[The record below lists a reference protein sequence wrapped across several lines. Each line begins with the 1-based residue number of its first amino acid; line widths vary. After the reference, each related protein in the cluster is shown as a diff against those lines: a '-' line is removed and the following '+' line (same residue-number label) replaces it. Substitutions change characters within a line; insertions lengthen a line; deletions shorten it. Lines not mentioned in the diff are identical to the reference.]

1 MGKRD
6 INNMAIDFNEIIE
19 NNSRDLEN
27 TIKEIFNTEEESE
40 AFKMKNF
47 EDIKIL
53 NHEKKQQD
61 NILIDYYITS
71 EPLGTEEREILAR
84 WDKSPKDELTIILD
98 KKASE
103 SMDTNKIIELV
114 IREYRENRFLKLKE
128 NQAIFKG
135 ILKA

>member
-1 MGKRD
+1 MSF
-6 INNMAIDFNEIIE
+6 INCDEIIE
-19 NNSRDLEN
+19 NTARDLDSIIN
-27 TIKEIFNTEEESE
+27 NIFNPEEEKGD
-40 AFKMKNF
+40 FYKMKNF
-47 EDIKIL
+47 QDIKIL
-53 NHEKKQQD
+53 KNTKLKKD

-128 NQAIFKG
+128 DQAIFKG

>member
-1 MGKRD
+1 
-6 INNMAIDFNEIIE
+6 MAIDFNQIIE

-27 TIKEIFNTEEESE
+27 TIKEIFNPEEESE

-84 WDKSPKDELTIILD
+84 WDKNPKDELTIILD

>member
-1 MGKRD
+1 
-6 INNMAIDFNEIIE
+6 MAIDFNEIIE

-27 TIKEIFNTEEESE
+27 TIKEIFNPEEESE
-40 AFKMKNF
+40 AFKMKKF

-53 NHEKKQQD
+53 KHEKKNQD

-84 WDKSPKDELTIILD
+84 WDKNPKDELTIILD

>member
-1 MGKRD
+1 
-6 INNMAIDFNEIIE
+6 MAIDFNEIIE

-27 TIKEIFNTEEESE
+27 TIKEIFNPEEESE

-84 WDKSPKDELTIILD
+84 WDKNPKDELTIILD

>member
-1 MGKRD
+1 
-6 INNMAIDFNEIIE
+6 MAIDFNEIIE

-27 TIKEIFNTEEESE
+27 TIKEIFNPEEESE

>member
-1 MGKRD
+1 
-6 INNMAIDFNEIIE
+6 MAIDFNQIIE

-27 TIKEIFNTEEESE
+27 TIKEIFNPEEESE
-40 AFKMKNF
+40 TFKMKNF

-53 NHEKKQQD
+53 THEKKQQD

-84 WDKSPKDELTIILD
+84 WDKNPKEELTIILD

>member
-1 MGKRD
+1 
-6 INNMAIDFNEIIE
+6 MAIDFNEIIE

-27 TIKEIFNTEEESE
+27 TIKEIFNPEEENE

-84 WDKSPKDELTIILD
+84 WDKNPKEELTIIID
-98 KKASE
+98 KTAIKSV
-103 SMDTNKIIELV
+103 SPNKIIEAV
-114 IREYRENRFLKLKE
+114 INALRENHFLKLSE
-128 NQAIFKG
+128 TRAIFKG